1 MEGATVIYP
10 FYPAGVQHII
20 ATGSTSYTGII
31 DQDTVL
37 KYPHDQ
43 EGQTALLAEAAMLSV
58 LGSHPRII
66 GLKGWSGEGIR
77 LEYACNGPL
86 DEYLGKIT
94 GLAPLQD
101 RFRWIRQAAEAVAYI
116 HTKGVTHCDIR
127 LENLLLD
134 RNFDIKLCDFQGIY
148 RAPNGQ
154 ILEGF
159 SCESIKYFFPRPN
172 PLHADQ
178 KTDIF
183 ALGTAIYQIMQGH
196 EPYPQLDS
204 QRDREEITSL
214 YRAGHFPSDLGV
226 EFGGEVVMACWNAEY
241 DSADQVVDA
250 LAKLEAAVESQVTTW
265 ECSTR
270 RNSLAPLL
278 VSFIRTQSINY
289 SHNRLQV
296 SSERV

>member
-1 MEGATVIYP
+1 MTDIVTAVNAMAMEGATVIYP

-101 RFRWIRQAAEAVAYI
+101 RF
-116 HTKGVTHCDIR
+116 
-127 LENLLLD
+127 
-134 RNFDIKLCDFQGIY
+134 
-148 RAPNGQ
+148 
-154 ILEGF
+154 
-159 SCESIKYFFPRPN
+159 
-172 PLHADQ
+172 
-178 KTDIF
+178 
-183 ALGTAIYQIMQGH
+183 
-196 EPYPQLDS
+196 
-204 QRDREEITSL
+204 
-214 YRAGHFPSDLGV
+214 
-226 EFGGEVVMACWNAEY
+226 
-241 DSADQVVDA
+241 
-250 LAKLEAAVESQVTTW
+250 
-265 ECSTR
+265 
-270 RNSLAPLL
+270 
-278 VSFIRTQSINY
+278 
-289 SHNRLQV
+289 
-296 SSERV
+296 